1 MSATLQPDASPTS
14 PSGPAPGLWQRAL
27 LIFTRPTRAWGGLRE
42 HAQWWFPMAL
52 LALVTSA
59 TMLAVYER
67 SYLPMMTEGI
77 ERQVADGQMSQEQ
90 LERTEAFFAGPAG
103 KGINVGFQFLGVV
116 LITLFAGLLYWL
128 GGGFILGRPFGYR
141 LGLEVAAWSG
151 LVTLPGFLLHNLLAY
166 LQGLTVREVHVGF
179 GVLLQ
184 GPDPPSKLTTALMV
198 FLDGMGPLAV
208 WSIVVGILGLA
219 ALSGA
224 PRKSCAWVMGSL
236 YVALQALA
244 AVLAGLFSH
253 GA

>member
-1 MSATLQPDASPTS
+1 MSVTLQPDATS
-14 PSGPAPGLWQRAL
+14 AAPSAPVPSLWERTVLVFA
-27 LIFTRPTRAWGGLRE
+27 RPTQAWGGLRE
-42 HAQWWFPMAL
+42 HAQWWFPMLL
-52 LALVTSA
+52 LAVVTSA

-77 ERQVADGQMSQEQ
+77 ERQAADGQMSQEQ
-90 LERTEAFFAGPAG
+90 LDKTEAFFAGPAG
-103 KGINVGFQFLGVV
+103 KAINIGFQFLGVV
-116 LITLFAGLLYWL
+116 LITMFAGLLYWL

-151 LVTLPGFLLHNLLAY
+151 LVTLPGFLLHNVLAY

-179 GVLLQ
+179 GILLQ
-184 GPDPPSKLTTALMV
+184 SSDPPSKLTTGLMV
-198 FLDGMGPLAV
+198 FLDGLGPLAIWYV
-208 WSIVVGILGLA
+208 VVGILGLSV
-219 ALSGA
+219 LSGA